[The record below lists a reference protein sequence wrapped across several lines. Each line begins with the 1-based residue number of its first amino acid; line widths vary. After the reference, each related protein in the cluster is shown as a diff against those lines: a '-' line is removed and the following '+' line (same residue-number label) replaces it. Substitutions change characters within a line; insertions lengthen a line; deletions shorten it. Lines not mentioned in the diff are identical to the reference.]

1 MYYFSVKKEIE
12 TRYKERFE
20 SSKDFITRRPASYV
34 DITFMSLK
42 LVLSTKDFH
51 INDQSFAINY
61 NLLMENGKYN
71 QLAELLS
78 NRNNL
83 LKKEYIKREGSNKVG
98 VWKVIK

>member
-1 MYYFSVKKEIE
+1 M
-12 TRYKERFE
+12 RYKERFE
-20 SSKDFITRRPASYV
+20 SSKVFITRGPASYV
-34 DITFMSLK
+34 DITFTSLK

-78 NRNNL
+78 NRN
-83 LKKEYIKREGSNKVG
+83 KSSKERIYKERRF
-98 VWKVIK
+98 